1 MPEDKTK
8 HYERIQKFRETGKWK
23 HLYRNELGKACYSHN
38 TAYSDSK
45 YLAKRTISR
54 KSLKDRA
61 YEIARNRKH
70 DGYHIYL
77 YKLYL
82 YTL

>member
-23 HLYRNELGKACYSHN
+23 YLYRNELGKACYSHN
-38 TAYSDSK
+38 AAYSDSK
-45 YLAKRTISR
+45 SLAKRTILG

>member
-23 HLYRNELGKACYSHN
+23 HLYRNELDKACYFHDA
-38 TAYSDSK
+38 AYSDSK
-45 YLAKRTISR
+45 FLEKRTISG

-61 YEIARNRKH
+61 FEIARNRKY
-70 DGYHIYL
+70 DGYHICL

-82 YTL
+82 YKL

>member
-1 MPEDKTK
+1 MSEDKTK
-8 HYERIQKFRETGKWK
+8 HYERIQKFKETGKWNY
-23 HLYRNELGKACYSHN
+23 LYRNELGKACYSHN
-38 TAYSDSK
+38 AGYSDSK
-45 YLAKRTISR
+45 LLAERPISG

-61 YEIARNRKH
+61 YEIARNRKY